1 MWKILRNHGVPEKIV
16 NTIRSLYDSSTSVVR
31 VDAVLSIELL
41 VNTTVLQGDT
51 LNPFLFIIVLD
62 FVLQKTEITIGLQT
76 NPAELLPDLEF
87 ADNIVLLDQD
97 ETEVVEHFLIIEFYA
112 KEIGLT
118 VNYN

>member
-31 VDAVLSIELL
+31 VDAILSIELL

-62 FVLQKTEITIGLQT
+62 FVLQKTEITIGSNPTQQNYYLTLNSQT
-76 NPAELLPDLEF
+76 TL
-87 ADNIVLLDQD
+87 
-97 ETEVVEHFLIIEFYA
+97 Y
-112 KEIGLT
+112 
-118 VNYN
+118 Y